1 MTPKPISGFRE
12 KIWREIKNFAVIFLY
27 VWVFDGLFTLHKALI
42 LDHPFLSGQ
51 IFAFIN
57 AFVLAK
63 IILILEIM
71 KVGEVFPSKPPVVR
85 IALKAA
91 LFGLLLLAFSVLE
104 ESLTGWFHGRTF
116 GQSISEIGGGRL
128 EGMLIVAII
137 IAVALV
143 PYLICQ
149 EIGRAVGN
157 EKLLLLIFQAPTTAI
172 AQPVTKLAT

>member
-1 MTPKPISGFRE
+1 MTPNRTSGLRE
-12 KIWREIKNFAVIFLY
+12 RVWSELKSFSVIFLY
-27 VWVFDGLFTLHKALI
+27 VWVFDGLFTLHKTLI

-51 IFAFIN
+51 LFAFIN

-71 KVGEVFPSKPPVVR
+71 KVGEVFPSKPPAIR
-85 IALKAA
+85 IAFKAA

-116 GQSISEIGGGRL
+116 EQSISEIGGGRL
-128 EGMLIVAII
+128 EGMLIVAVI

-149 EIGRAVGN
+149 EISRAVGD
-157 EKLLLLIFQAPTTAI
+157 EKLLLLIFQPPTTAI
-172 AQPVTKLAT
+172 ARPGH